1 MGNYQELAPEK
12 RLQNIVSSYW
22 ISDAP
27 GKHTQYIQPDGC
39 TDVIFNLGNA
49 VSAEEKQAGLPR
61 ESISAVGMMTEYKKV
76 NIAPK
81 TRLVGIRFKT
91 GAMST
96 ITDLPLH
103 EFQDINIDAKEI
115 SPCLNQA
122 TWKRIGKVRSLKKL
136 ASELDNLIFE
146 MKSKSDIEIDPVAI
160 ASVKYIRQ
168 RTGDIAIGD
177 VANHFNISQRQLERR
192 FRSSI
197 GVTMKS
203 YTRIARFLH
212 TKPLLSL
219 YPEKSLLNIALANG
233 YYDHAHLTREF
244 KLMAGITP
252 SKMR

>member
-1 MGNYQELAPEK
+1 MGSYQELAPEK
-12 RLQNIVSSYW
+12 RLQNIVSCYW
-22 ISDAP
+22 ISETPD
-27 GKHTQYIQPDGC
+27 KQTQYIQPDGC
-39 TDVIFNLGNA
+39 TDVIFNLGNV
-49 VSAEEKQAGLPR
+49 VSAEEKQAGLPQ
-61 ESISAVGMMTEYKKV
+61 ESISAVGMMTECKKV

-103 EFQDINIDAKEI
+103 KFQDINIDAEEI

-122 TWKRIGKVRSLKKL
+122 TWEKIVKVKSLNNL

-146 MKSKSDIEIDPVAI
+146 MKSKSDKEIDPVAI
-160 ASVKYIRQ
+160 TSVKYIRQ
-168 RTGDIAIGD
+168 RTETIAIGD
-177 VANHFNISQRQLERR
+177 IANKFSISQRQLERR

-197 GVTMKS
+197 GVTMKG
-203 YTRIARFLH
+203 YTRIVRFLN
-212 TKPLLSL
+212 TKSLLSQ
-219 YPEKSLLNIALANG
+219 YPEKSILSIALENG

-244 KLMAGITP
+244 KLMAGINP